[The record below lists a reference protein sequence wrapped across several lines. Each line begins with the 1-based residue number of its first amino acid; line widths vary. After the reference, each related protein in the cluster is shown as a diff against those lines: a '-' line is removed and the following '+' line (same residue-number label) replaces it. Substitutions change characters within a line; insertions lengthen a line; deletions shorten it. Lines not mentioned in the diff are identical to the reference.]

1 MKIAN
6 DLFALGVELARIS
19 GEAPKPLPKLN
30 IEALPEIAQPVPSD
44 DGYNVKRFYL
54 KDE

>member
-1 MKIAN
+1 MKIAK

-19 GEAPKPLPKLN
+19 GEAPKPLPKVN
-30 IEALPEIAQPVPSD
+30 PDALPEVAQPVED
-44 DGYNVKRFYL
+44 DGYNVKHFYL